1 MPHSRLTKKRQAT
14 IPKAVC
20 AFLDLDAGDSV
31 AFAIVD
37 GKVFLQKST
46 PLDPEYLRSV
56 QGTLSSEWLSKEDAL
71 AYDDL

>member
-14 IPKAVC
+14 IPKDVC
-20 AFLDLDAGDSV
+20 AFLDIDAGDVV
-31 AFAIVD
+31 AFTIVK
-37 GKVFLQKST
+37 GKVIVQKSS

-56 QGTLSSEWLSKEDAL
+56 QGTLSAEWFSKEDAA